1 MARFGDRGDLNN
13 PQLVVVPK
21 WGPDGQS
28 QRMAVAN
35 TVRANPSS
43 PASIGIGV
51 RPAPVGSS
59 VTERTKTDALLP
71 PQQSFRGVVMPVAM
85 PAYITTKPASSFPSA
100 NTQVN
105 PVLLAMSI
113 PQVNR
118 RSFT

>member
-1 MARFGDRGDLNN
+1 MARFGHGGDLNN

-28 QRMAVAN
+28 LRMARAN
-35 TVRANPSS
+35 TTRANPAS
-43 PASIGIGV
+43 PSSIGIGV
-51 RPAPVGSS
+51 RPAPNGSS
-59 VTERTKTDALLP
+59 VTEGTKTDAWLP
-71 PQQSFRGVVMPVAM
+71 PQQSFRGVVIPVAT
-85 PAYITTKPASSFPSA
+85 PALMTTKPTASFPSA

-113 PQVNR
+113 PQVTR

>member
-1 MARFGDRGDLNN
+1 MRLGDRGDLNN

-21 WGPDGQS
+21 WGPDGVS
-28 QRMAVAN
+28 RRMAVAN
-35 TVRANPSS
+35 SARANPSS

-51 RPAPVGSS
+51 RPAPRGASES
-59 VTERTKTDALLP
+59 ERSKTNAPLP
-71 PQQSFRGVVMPVAM
+71 PQQSFRGVVIPFATPALITSKPV
-85 PAYITTKPASSFPSA
+85 SSFPSA

-113 PQVNR
+113 PQVTR